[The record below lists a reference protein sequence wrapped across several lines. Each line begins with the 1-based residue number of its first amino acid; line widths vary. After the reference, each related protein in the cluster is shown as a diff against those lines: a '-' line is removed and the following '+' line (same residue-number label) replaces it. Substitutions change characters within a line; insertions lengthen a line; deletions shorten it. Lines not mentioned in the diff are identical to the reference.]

1 MPGFLP
7 QVSKDRQLKS
17 VCYTHRSNMVKKFIA
32 RFDAFTLIELM
43 VGVAILA
50 FVAAIG
56 MASFNSLSNKKA
68 LQAEADNVKQDIYV
82 MQSRAVSGL
91 RHQRFV
97 ILTNASYQLEED
109 TTGSGN
115 YTVFQSARSFKPGIY
130 FYGYV
135 GKETKLEYQPNGLPD
150 FNGAAAS
157 PFFSLTYPATG
168 DQKDFNIDSSGV
180 VNVVSN

>member
-1 MPGFLP
+1 
-7 QVSKDRQLKS
+7 
-17 VCYTHRSNMVKKFIA
+17 MVKKFIA

-109 TTGSGN
+109 TRSEEHTSEL
-115 YTVFQSARSFKPGIY
+115 QSR
-130 FYGYV
+130 
-135 GKETKLEYQPNGLPD
+135 
-150 FNGAAAS
+150 
-157 PFFSLTYPATG
+157 
-168 DQKDFNIDSSGV
+168 
-180 VNVVSN
+180 